1 MQNDRS
7 KFENKQL
14 AYLSNYLFQKEFYN
28 NLTLKQETT
37 TKGILN
43 SDLIGKLDFYMKT
56 ALIGVSRGVI
66 GLVWEH
72 PLDSIKT
79 QWQTNGHVVKSVEM
93 INYIYKE
100 KGILGFYRGFIPNLI
115 RQSCKNAY
123 RWPLMLYLPQF
134 FKKFN
139 ESIFKNKKINSD
151 SFCKIQTGFTIANL
165 ETLFICPLER
175 LKVFFMTHAAIENKH
190 YSFLKHFYVLNKGKM
205 LSQLFKGL
213 EPSVLRS
220 NISWISFLYLDHK
233 TRSFLKR
240 IRKVEELDMWD
251 LIFASII
258 VGIGN
263 LTLSIFI
270 DIKNFILLNRKM

>member
-1 MQNDRS
+1 MQDDKMN
-7 KFENKQL
+7 FQNNKL
-14 AYLSNYLFQKEFYN
+14 NEFQN
-28 NLTLKQETT
+28 NL
-37 TKGILN
+37 ILN
-43 SDLIGKLDFYMKT
+43 ELKKDLKYTEETSEREFFNNKVFGNLGFYMKT
-56 ALIGVSRGVI
+56 ALIGVTRGAI

-79 QWQTNGHVVKSVEM
+79 QWQTNIHVVKSTEM

-100 KGILGFYRGFIPNLI
+100 KGILGFYRGFLPNLI
-115 RQSCKNAY
+115 RQSSKNVY

-139 ESIFKNKKINSD
+139 QSLFKNSKLNSD

-165 ETLFICPLER
+165 ETMFICPLER
-175 LKVFFMTHAAIENKH
+175 LKVFFMTHAANENKH
-190 YSFLKHFYVLNKGKM
+190 YSFLKHFYIMNKGNM
-205 LSQLFKGL
+205 LNQLFKGL
-213 EPSVLRS
+213 EPSLLRS
-220 NISWISFLYLDHK
+220 NISWISFLYLDHE

-240 IRKVEELDMWD
+240 RRNVEELDMYD

-263 LTLSIFI
+263 LTLSNYLF
-270 DIKNFILLNRKM
+270 